1 MSSLFSRLIGGNIP
15 HSIYLSQTL
24 DIKGNAMVGDLVKCK
39 IEIKES
45 LSKNR
50 YRLLTVVEKIN
61 ENANK

>member
-1 MSSLFSRLIGGNIP
+1 MSSLFSRLIGSNIP

-24 DIKGNAMVGDLVKCK
+24 DIKGNAMVGDSVKCK

-50 YRLLTVVEKIN
+50 YRLLTVV
-61 ENANK
+61 